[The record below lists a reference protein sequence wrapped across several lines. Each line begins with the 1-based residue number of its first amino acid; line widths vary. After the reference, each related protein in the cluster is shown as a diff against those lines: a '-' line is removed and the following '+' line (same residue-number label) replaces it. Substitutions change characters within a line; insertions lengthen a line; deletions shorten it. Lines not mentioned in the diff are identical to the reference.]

1 MLKRILAALLA
12 LTLLCGL
19 GLPTFAAWDNGPA
32 LAAGAS
38 EPARALHEAVRA
50 PEDCFVLPF
59 LDMENLTVAKGDT
72 AFFEFLIYTDDPS
85 YSVRLEI
92 YRGDVSTSNF
102 VTGTTFELTTGAYH
116 RRSFQWNTSSA
127 SVGTYTICSM
137 LLDSDEEIVSNSLMS
152 FELQVVSKAIAL
164 KSLSF
169 RESETVTPLTNWTM
183 FVGDTLNVQLKY
195 DPDNA
200 SVKRA
205 EREVLS
211 SNTTVA
217 EVVDFAG
224 LIAIHGMA
232 PGTSTISTTVG
243 GKTAKL
249 RVVVLQDR
257 NCPSAKFMDV
267 PDESNWAHKG
277 IDYAVSHGLFAGTS
291 DNTFSPDDSMTRAMM
306 VTVLWRFAGKPTA
319 SGTNPFRDVPTN
331 AYYYEPVLWAAANG
345 VVSGVSA
352 DRFDPNGKITREQ
365 IAAIMYRYT
374 DGQGYDTSEQA
385 DLSVFPDANKVSGY
399 AVTPIA
405 WANKAGLINGDS
417 VNGVSYIKP
426 KDNATRAQVA
436 AILMRYA
443 TSSFQPKAEPED
455 KLSILAGTLTG
466 NITYSRDDDS
476 LLGQKMT
483 LVLDKAGKGT
493 LTMTVS
499 ANAVVQYSKD
509 NNLGNPVYTL
519 TLVDKNGNT
528 TGGGILTYNI
538 NPDSPS
544 YGALMLTATDMNVI
558 FQKTK

>member
-92 YRGDVSTSNF
+92 YRGDVSTSSF
-102 VTGTTFELTTGAYH
+102 VTGNTFELTTGSY
-116 RRSFQWNTSSA
+116 RKSFRWDTSGA

-205 EREVLS
+205 ERDVLS

-224 LIAIHGMA
+224 LISIYGMA

-455 KLSILAGTLTG
+455 KLSILAGTWTG

>member
-92 YRGDVSTSNF
+92 YRGDVSTSSF
-102 VTGTTFELTTGAYH
+102 VTGNTFELTTGSY
-116 RRSFQWNTSSA
+116 RKSFRWDTSGA

-169 RESETVTPLTNWTM
+169 RESETVTPITNWTM

-205 EREVLS
+205 ERDVLS

-232 PGTSTISTTVG
+232 PGTSTISATVG

-455 KLSILAGTLTG
+455 KLSILAGTWTG

-519 TLVDKNGNT
+519 TLVDKSGNT

>member
-92 YRGDVSTSNF
+92 YRGDVSTSSF
-102 VTGTTFELTTGAYH
+102 VTGNTFELTTGSY
-116 RRSFQWNTSSA
+116 RKSFRWDTSGA

-205 EREVLS
+205 ERDVLS

-232 PGTSTISTTVG
+232 PGTSTISATVG

-374 DGQGYDTSEQA
+374 DGQGYDTSELA

-455 KLSILAGTLTG
+455 KLSILAGTWTG

>member
-92 YRGDVSTSNF
+92 YRGDVSTSSF
-102 VTGTTFELTTGAYH
+102 VTGNTFELTTGSY
-116 RRSFQWNTSSA
+116 RKSFRWDTSGA

-169 RESETVTPLTNWTM
+169 RESETVTPITNWTM

-232 PGTSTISTTVG
+232 PGTSTISATVG

-374 DGQGYDTSEQA
+374 DGQGYDTSELA

-455 KLSILAGTLTG
+455 KLSILAGTWTG
-466 NITYSRDDDS
+466 YITYSRDDDS

-519 TLVDKNGNT
+519 TLVDKSGNT

-544 YGALMLTATDMNVI
+544 YGALMLTATDMNAI

>member
-92 YRGDVSTSNF
+92 YRGDVSTSSF
-102 VTGTTFELTTGAYH
+102 VTGNTFELTTGSY
-116 RRSFQWNTSSA
+116 RKSFRWDTSGA

-169 RESETVTPLTNWTM
+169 RESETVTPITNWTM

-232 PGTSTISTTVG
+232 PGTSTISATVG

-374 DGQGYDTSEQA
+374 DGQGYDTSELA

-455 KLSILAGTLTG
+455 KLSILAGTWTG
-466 NITYSRDDDS
+466 YITYSRDDDS

-519 TLVDKNGNT
+519 TLVDKSGNT

-538 NPDSPS
+538 NPDSPN
-544 YGALMLTATDMNVI
+544 YGALMLTATDMNAI

>member
-72 AFFEFLIYTDDPS
+72 AYFEFFIHADTS
-85 YSVRLEI
+85 YSLRLEI
-92 YRGDVSTSNF
+92 YRGDVSTSSF

-116 RRSFQWNTSSA
+116 RRSFQWDTSGA

-205 EREVLS
+205 ERDVLS

-232 PGTSTISTTVG
+232 PGTSTISATVG

-374 DGQGYDTSEQA
+374 DGQGYDTSELA

-455 KLSILAGTLTG
+455 KLSILAGTWTG

>member
-72 AFFEFLIYTDDPS
+72 AYFEFFIHADTS
-85 YSVRLEI
+85 YSLRLEI

-169 RESETVTPLTNWTM
+169 RESETVTPITNWTM

-232 PGTSTISTTVG
+232 PGTSTISATVG

-455 KLSILAGTLTG
+455 KLSILAGTWTG

-519 TLVDKNGNT
+519 TLVDKSGNT

>member
-72 AFFEFLIYTDDPS
+72 AYFEFFIHADTS
-85 YSVRLEI
+85 YSLRLEI

-169 RESETVTPLTNWTM
+169 RESETVTPITNWTM

-232 PGTSTISTTVG
+232 PGTSTISATVG

-374 DGQGYDTSEQA
+374 DGQGYDTSELA

-455 KLSILAGTLTG
+455 KLSILAGTWTG

-519 TLVDKNGNT
+519 TLVDKSGNT

>member
-92 YRGDVSTSNF
+92 YRGDVSTSSF
-102 VTGTTFELTTGAYH
+102 VTGNTFELTTGSY
-116 RRSFQWNTSSA
+116 RKSFRWDTSGA

-137 LLDSDEEIVSNSLMS
+137 LLDSSGNLLSDTLMS

-232 PGTSTISTTVG
+232 PGTSTISATVG

-455 KLSILAGTLTG
+455 KLSILAGTWTG

>member
-92 YRGDVSTSNF
+92 YRGDVSTSSF
-102 VTGTTFELTTGAYH
+102 VTGNTFELTTGSY
-116 RRSFQWNTSSA
+116 RKSFRWDTSGA

-232 PGTSTISTTVG
+232 PGTSTISATVG

-455 KLSILAGTLTG
+455 KLSILAGTWTG
-466 NITYSRDDDS
+466 YITYSRDDDS

>member
-92 YRGDVSTSNF
+92 YRGDVSTSSF
-102 VTGTTFELTTGAYH
+102 VTGNTFELTTGSY
-116 RRSFQWNTSSA
+116 RKSFRWDTSGA

-205 EREVLS
+205 ERDVLS

-232 PGTSTISTTVG
+232 PGTSTISATVG

-455 KLSILAGTLTG
+455 KLSILAGTWTG
-466 NITYSRDDDS
+466 YITYSRDDDS

-509 NNLGNPVYTL
+509 NNVGNPVYML
-519 TLVDKNGNT
+519 TLLDKSGNT

-544 YGALMLTATDMNVI
+544 YGALMLTATDMNAI

>member
-72 AFFEFLIYTDDPS
+72 AYFEFFIHADTS
-85 YSVRLEI
+85 YSLRLEI

-102 VTGTTFELTTGAYH
+102 VTGTTFELTTGSY
-116 RRSFQWNTSSA
+116 RKSFRWDTSGA

-232 PGTSTISTTVG
+232 PGTSTISATVG

-455 KLSILAGTLTG
+455 KLSILAGTWTG

-519 TLVDKNGNT
+519 TLVDKSGNT

>member
-92 YRGDVSTSNF
+92 YRGDVSTSSF
-102 VTGTTFELTTGAYH
+102 VTGNTFELTTGSY
-116 RRSFQWNTSSA
+116 RKSFRWDTSGA

-232 PGTSTISTTVG
+232 PGTSTISATVG

-374 DGQGYDTSEQA
+374 DGQGYDTSELA

-455 KLSILAGTLTG
+455 KLSILAGTWTG

>member
-92 YRGDVSTSNF
+92 YRGDVSTSSF
-102 VTGTTFELTTGAYH
+102 VTGNTFELTTGSY
-116 RRSFQWNTSSA
+116 RKSFRWDTSGA

-169 RESETVTPLTNWTM
+169 RESETVTPITNWTM

-232 PGTSTISTTVG
+232 PGTSTISATVG

-374 DGQGYDTSEQA
+374 DGQGYDTSELA

-455 KLSILAGTLTG
+455 KLSILAGTWTG

-544 YGALMLTATDMNVI
+544 YGALMLTATDMNAI

>member
-92 YRGDVSTSNF
+92 YRGDVSTSSF
-102 VTGTTFELTTGAYH
+102 VTGNTFELTTGSY
-116 RRSFQWNTSSA
+116 RKSFRWDTSGA

-169 RESETVTPLTNWTM
+169 RESETVTPITNWTM

-205 EREVLS
+205 ERDVLS

-232 PGTSTISTTVG
+232 PGTSTISATVG

-455 KLSILAGTLTG
+455 KLSILAGTWTG

>member
-92 YRGDVSTSNF
+92 YRGDVSTSSF
-102 VTGTTFELTTGAYH
+102 VTGNTFELTTGSY
-116 RRSFQWNTSSA
+116 RKSFRWDTSGA

-205 EREVLS
+205 ERDVLS

-232 PGTSTISTTVG
+232 PGTSTISATVG

-455 KLSILAGTLTG
+455 KLSILAGTWTG

-509 NNLGNPVYTL
+509 NNLGNPERRDLLLRAKRPLFV
-519 TLVDKNGNT
+519 
-528 TGGGILTYNI
+528 
-538 NPDSPS
+538 
-544 YGALMLTATDMNVI
+544 
-558 FQKTK
+558 

>member
-92 YRGDVSTSNF
+92 YRGDVSTSSF
-102 VTGTTFELTTGAYH
+102 VTGNTFELTTGSY
-116 RRSFQWNTSSA
+116 RKSFRWDTSGA

-169 RESETVTPLTNWTM
+169 RESETVTPITNWTM

-217 EVVDFAG
+217 KVVDFAG
-224 LIAIHGMA
+224 LISIYGMA
-232 PGTSTISTTVG
+232 PGTSTISATVG

-374 DGQGYDTSEQA
+374 DKQGYDTSEQA

-455 KLSILAGTLTG
+455 KLSILAGTWTG

-519 TLVDKNGNT
+519 TLVDKNGNS
-528 TGGGILTYNI
+528 TGGGILTYNVDP
-538 NPDSPS
+538 NSPS

>member
-92 YRGDVSTSNF
+92 YRGDVSTSSF
-102 VTGTTFELTTGAYH
+102 VTGNTFELTTGSY
-116 RRSFQWNTSSA
+116 RKSFRWDTSGA

-152 FELQVVSKAIAL
+152 FELQVVSK
-164 KSLSF
+164 F
-169 RESETVTPLTNWTM
+169 RESENVTPITNWTM
-183 FVGDTLNVQLKY
+183 FVGDTQNVQLKY
-195 DPDNA
+195 DPNNA
-200 SVKRA
+200 TVKRA

-232 PGTSTISTTVG
+232 PGTSTISATVG

-455 KLSILAGTLTG
+455 KLSILAGTWTG

>member
-92 YRGDVSTSNF
+92 YRGDVSTSSF
-102 VTGTTFELTTGAYH
+102 VTGNTFELTTGSY
-116 RRSFQWNTSSA
+116 RKSFRWDTSGA

-232 PGTSTISTTVG
+232 PGTSTISATVG

-331 AYYYEPVLWAAANG
+331 AYYYQPTAWSAA
-345 VVSGVSA
+345 
-352 DRFDPNGKITREQ
+352 
-365 IAAIMYRYT
+365 
-374 DGQGYDTSEQA
+374 
-385 DLSVFPDANKVSGY
+385 
-399 AVTPIA
+399 
-405 WANKAGLINGDS
+405 
-417 VNGVSYIKP
+417 
-426 KDNATRAQVA
+426 
-436 AILMRYA
+436 
-443 TSSFQPKAEPED
+443 
-455 KLSILAGTLTG
+455 
-466 NITYSRDDDS
+466 
-476 LLGQKMT
+476 
-483 LVLDKAGKGT
+483 
-493 LTMTVS
+493 
-499 ANAVVQYSKD
+499 
-509 NNLGNPVYTL
+509 
-519 TLVDKNGNT
+519 
-528 TGGGILTYNI
+528 
-538 NPDSPS
+538 
-544 YGALMLTATDMNVI
+544 
-558 FQKTK
+558 

>member
-92 YRGDVSTSNF
+92 YRGDVSTSSF
-102 VTGTTFELTTGAYH
+102 VTGNTFELTTGSY
-116 RRSFQWNTSSA
+116 RKSFRWDTSGA

-169 RESETVTPLTNWTM
+169 RESETVTPITNWTM

-232 PGTSTISTTVG
+232 PGTSTISATVG

-374 DGQGYDTSEQA
+374 DGQGYDTSELA

-455 KLSILAGTLTG
+455 KLSILAGTWTG
-466 NITYSRDDDS
+466 YITYSRDDDS

-519 TLVDKNGNT
+519 TLVDKSGNT

>member
-72 AFFEFLIYTDDPS
+72 AYFEFLTYTDDPS
-85 YSVRLEI
+85 YSMRLEI
-92 YRGDVSTSNF
+92 YRGDVSTENYVS
-102 VTGTTFELTTGAYH
+102 GKTFSISTDLYT
-116 RRSFQWNTSSA
+116 RSFTLDTSGF
-127 SVGTYTICSM
+127 SVGTYTICRM
-137 LLDSDEEIVSNSLMS
+137 LLDSAAEIVSDSLMS
-152 FELQVVSKAIAL
+152 FEMQIVSKAIAL

-169 RESETVTPLTNWTM
+169 RESETVTSLTNWTM

-195 DPDNA
+195 DPNNA
-200 SVKRA
+200 TVKRA
-205 EREVLS
+205 ERKIVS

-217 EVVDFAG
+217 EVNDFAG
-224 LIAIHGMA
+224 LISIHGMA
-232 PGTSTISTTVG
+232 PGTSTIPTTVG

-345 VVSGVSA
+345 VVSGVSPA
-352 DRFDPNGKITREQ
+352 EFAPDAPVTREQ
-365 IAAIMYRYT
+365 LAAILYRLAGSPMPGGT
-374 DGQGYDTSEQA
+374 LTA
-385 DLSVFPDANKVSGY
+385 PDAASVSDY
-399 AVTPIA
+399 AYEA
-405 WANKAGLINGDS
+405 LCWATEQEILRGLADGTLAP
-417 VNGVSYIKP
+417 GAQ
-426 KDNATRAQVA
+426 ATRAQVA
-436 AILMRYA
+436 TMLMRYA
-443 TSSFQPKAEPED
+443 
-455 KLSILAGTLTG
+455 
-466 NITYSRDDDS
+466 
-476 LLGQKMT
+476 
-483 LVLDKAGKGT
+483 
-493 LTMTVS
+493 
-499 ANAVVQYSKD
+499 
-509 NNLGNPVYTL
+509 
-519 TLVDKNGNT
+519 
-528 TGGGILTYNI
+528 
-538 NPDSPS
+538 
-544 YGALMLTATDMNVI
+544 ALP
-558 FQKTK
+558 

>member
-92 YRGDVSTSNF
+92 YRGDVSTSSF
-102 VTGTTFELTTGAYH
+102 VTGNTFELTTGSY
-116 RRSFQWNTSSA
+116 RKSFRWDTSGA

-205 EREVLS
+205 ERDVLS

-455 KLSILAGTLTG
+455 KLSILAGTWTG
-466 NITYSRDDDS
+466 YITYSRDDDS

-493 LTMTVS
+493 LTMTVA

-509 NNLGNPVYTL
+509 NNVGNPVYML
-519 TLVDKNGNT
+519 TLLDKSGNT

>member
-92 YRGDVSTSNF
+92 YRGDVSTSSF
-102 VTGTTFELTTGAYH
+102 VTGNTFELTTGSY
-116 RRSFQWNTSSA
+116 RKSFRWDTSGA

-205 EREVLS
+205 ERDVLS

-455 KLSILAGTLTG
+455 KLSILAGTWTG
-466 NITYSRDDDS
+466 YITYSRDDDS

-493 LTMTVS
+493 LTMTVA

-509 NNLGNPVYTL
+509 NNVGNPVYML
-519 TLVDKNGNT
+519 TLLDKSGNT

-544 YGALMLTATDMNVI
+544 YGALMLTATDMNAI

>member
-72 AFFEFLIYTDDPS
+72 AYFEFFIHADTS
-85 YSVRLEI
+85 YSLRLEI
-92 YRGDVSTSNF
+92 YRGDVSTSSF

-116 RRSFQWNTSSA
+116 RRSFQWDTSGA

-205 EREVLS
+205 ERDVLS

-232 PGTSTISTTVG
+232 PGTSTISATVG

-455 KLSILAGTLTG
+455 KLSILAGTWTG

>member
-92 YRGDVSTSNF
+92 YRGDVSTSSF
-102 VTGTTFELTTGAYH
+102 VTGNTFELTTGSY
-116 RRSFQWNTSSA
+116 RKSFRWDTSGA

-169 RESETVTPLTNWTM
+169 RESETVTPITNWTM

-232 PGTSTISTTVG
+232 PGTSTISATVG

-374 DGQGYDTSEQA
+374 DGQGYDTSELA

-455 KLSILAGTLTG
+455 KLSILAGTWTG
-466 NITYSRDDDS
+466 YITYSRDDDS

-509 NNLGNPVYTL
+509 NNVGNPVYML
-519 TLVDKNGNT
+519 TLLDKSGNT

-538 NPDSPS
+538 NPDSPN
-544 YGALMLTATDMNVI
+544 YGALMLTATDMNAI

>member
-92 YRGDVSTSNF
+92 YRGDVSTSSF
-102 VTGTTFELTTGAYH
+102 VTGNTFELTTGSY
-116 RRSFQWNTSSA
+116 RKSFRWDTSGA

-205 EREVLS
+205 ERDVLS

-232 PGTSTISTTVG
+232 PGTSTISATVG

-455 KLSILAGTLTG
+455 KLSILAGTWTG
-466 NITYSRDDDS
+466 YITYSRDDDS

-509 NNLGNPVYTL
+509 NNVGNPVYML
-519 TLVDKNGNT
+519 TLLDKSGNT

-538 NPDSPS
+538 NPDSPN
-544 YGALMLTATDMNVI
+544 YGALMLTATDMNAI

>member
-92 YRGDVSTSNF
+92 YRGDVSTSSF
-102 VTGTTFELTTGAYH
+102 VTGNTFELTTGSY
-116 RRSFQWNTSSA
+116 RKSFRWDTSGA

-232 PGTSTISTTVG
+232 PGTSTISATVG

-455 KLSILAGTLTG
+455 KLSILAGTWTG

>member
-92 YRGDVSTSNF
+92 YRGDVSTSSF
-102 VTGTTFELTTGAYH
+102 VTGNTFELTTGSY
-116 RRSFQWNTSSA
+116 RKSFRWDTSGA

-169 RESETVTPLTNWTM
+169 RESETVTPITNWTM

-217 EVVDFAG
+217 KVVDFAG
-224 LIAIHGMA
+224 LISIYGMA
-232 PGTSTISTTVG
+232 PGTSTISATVG

-374 DGQGYDTSEQA
+374 DKQGYDTSEQA

-455 KLSILAGTLTG
+455 KLSILAGTWTG

>member
-92 YRGDVSTSNF
+92 YRGDVSTSSF
-102 VTGTTFELTTGAYH
+102 VTGNTFELTTGSY
-116 RRSFQWNTSSA
+116 RKSFRWDTSGA

-205 EREVLS
+205 ERDVLS

-232 PGTSTISTTVG
+232 PGTSTISATVG

-455 KLSILAGTLTG
+455 KLSILAGTWTG

-476 LLGQKMT
+476 LLGKKMT

>member
-92 YRGDVSTSNF
+92 YRGDVSTSSF
-102 VTGTTFELTTGAYH
+102 VTGNTFELTTGSY
-116 RRSFQWNTSSA
+116 RKSFRWDTSGA

-169 RESETVTPLTNWTM
+169 RESETVTPITNWTM

-232 PGTSTISTTVG
+232 PGTSTISATVG

-455 KLSILAGTLTG
+455 KLSILAGTWTG

-519 TLVDKNGNT
+519 TLVDKSGNT

>member
-92 YRGDVSTSNF
+92 YRGDVSTSSF
-102 VTGTTFELTTGAYH
+102 VTGNTFELTTGSY
-116 RRSFQWNTSSA
+116 RKSFRWDTSGA

-205 EREVLS
+205 ERDVLS

-455 KLSILAGTLTG
+455 KLSILAGTWTG

-476 LLGQKMT
+476 LLGKKMT

>member
-72 AFFEFLIYTDDPS
+72 AYFEFFIHADTS
-85 YSVRLEI
+85 YSLRLEI
-92 YRGDVSTSNF
+92 YRGDVSTSSF
-102 VTGTTFELTTGAYH
+102 VTGNTFELTTGSY
-116 RRSFQWNTSSA
+116 RKSFRWDTSGA

-232 PGTSTISTTVG
+232 PGTSTISATVG

-455 KLSILAGTLTG
+455 KLSILAGTWTG

>member
-92 YRGDVSTSNF
+92 YRGDVSTSSF
-102 VTGTTFELTTGAYH
+102 VTGNTFELTTGSY
-116 RRSFQWNTSSA
+116 RKSFRWDTSGA

-169 RESETVTPLTNWTM
+169 RESETVTPITNWTM

-205 EREVLS
+205 ERDVLS

-232 PGTSTISTTVG
+232 PGTSTISATVG

-455 KLSILAGTLTG
+455 KLSILAGTWTG

-519 TLVDKNGNT
+519 TLVDKNGNS
-528 TGGGILTYNI
+528 TGGGILTYNVDP
-538 NPDSPS
+538 NSPS

>member
-92 YRGDVSTSNF
+92 YRGDVSTSSF
-102 VTGTTFELTTGAYH
+102 VTGNTFELTTGSY
-116 RRSFQWNTSSA
+116 RKSFRWDTSGA

-205 EREVLS
+205 ERDVLS

-232 PGTSTISTTVG
+232 PGTSTISATVG

-455 KLSILAGTLTG
+455 KLSILAGTWTG

>member
-92 YRGDVSTSNF
+92 YRGDVSTSSF
-102 VTGTTFELTTGAYH
+102 VTGNTFELTTGSY
-116 RRSFQWNTSSA
+116 RKSFRWDTSGA

-205 EREVLS
+205 ERDVLS

-232 PGTSTISTTVG
+232 PGTSTISATVG

-455 KLSILAGTLTG
+455 KLSILAGTWTG

-509 NNLGNPVYTL
+509 NNVGNPVYML
-519 TLVDKNGNT
+519 TLLDKSGNT

>member
-92 YRGDVSTSNF
+92 YRGDVSTSSF
-102 VTGTTFELTTGAYH
+102 VTGNTFELTTGSY
-116 RRSFQWNTSSA
+116 RKSFRWDTSGA

-205 EREVLS
+205 ERDVLS

-232 PGTSTISTTVG
+232 PGTSTISATVG

-455 KLSILAGTLTG
+455 KLSILAGTWTG

-544 YGALMLTATDMNVI
+544 YGALMLTAIDMNVI